1 MLVNVVMVT
10 AAAASIIAAAY
21 KACGLRANPRN
32 PSLRALVSGLFVLG
46 LSIATAAPVVYT
58 PVNEAIGIPNLLRV
72 TTHLGMIAF
81 SVAITVMRLYVA
93 YPAEEATPRA
103 RRRVV
108 TYVAA
113 GVTMAVLFV
122 AAPVDEDRV
131 DWTVHYGDEPIVQFY
146 LMVYL
151 LTFGS
156 AIFEIA
162 RLSHRTA
169 KFLPAAPLRTGMRFT
184 AIGASLGVAYAVYK
198 AAYVAWSALG
208 LRMPGPLAWLD
219 REDLVSPL
227 LATPGALLMV
237 IGLTLPSWLPT
248 LRAGWTAIGLRRTY
262 RHLYQLW
269 LPLYHAEPEILFGP
283 MPPARPGLRP
293 GRLAKLVERR
303 AIEIP
308 DGMLR
313 LAAYYDPAVQAAAE
327 ASATRAGLTGDEARA
342 EIAAA
347 CIRDALDAVR
357 TGRKPDTPA
366 VLELAGA
373 TTLADEI
380 SWLELVARAYRRH
393 ATAAP
398 RTRSAEAVTAP

>member
-1 MLVNVVMVT
+1 MLVSVVMIV
-10 AAAASIIAAAY
+10 AASASIVAAVYRAR
-21 KACGLRANPRN
+21 GLRSDPHN
-32 PSLRALVSGLFVLG
+32 PSLQALVSGLFVLG
-46 LSIATAAPVVYT
+46 VSIATAAPVVYT
-58 PVNEAIGIPNLLRV
+58 PVNHAIGIPNLLRV

-103 RRRVV
+103 RRRLIA
-108 TYVAA
+108 YIAA
-113 GVTMAVLFV
+113 GATMAVLFV

-131 DWTVHYGDEPIVQFY
+131 DWTIHYGDEPIVRLY

-169 KFLPAAPLRTGMRFT
+169 KFLPAGPLRTGMRFT
-184 AIGASLGVAYAVYK
+184 AIGASLGCAYAVYK

-208 LRMPGPLAWLD
+208 VTMPGPLAWLD

-227 LATPGALLMV
+227 LATPGALIMV
-237 IGLTLPSWLPT
+237 IGLTLPSWLPA
-248 LRAGWTAIGLRRTY
+248 LRAGWTGIGLRRTY
-262 RHLYQLW
+262 RNLYQLW
-269 LPLYHAEPEILFGP
+269 RPLYDVEPEILFGP
-283 MPPARPGLRP
+283 VPPARPGLRP

-313 LAAYYDPAVQAAAE
+313 LAAYYDPAVQATAE
-327 ASATRAGLTGDEARA
+327 ASAARAGLTGDEARA

-357 TGRKPDTPA
+357 TGRRPATPA
-366 VLELAGA
+366 VLDLADA

-380 SWLELVARAYRRH
+380 RWLDLVATAYRRH
-393 ATAAP
+393 ATATP
-398 RTRSAEAVTAP
+398 RASSTETAAAR